1 MAKVEIKNI
10 DRLIRR
16 LENVKTAD
24 LVPLINKA
32 TLIVEA
38 QAKTLCH
45 VKDGGLR
52 ASIHPSVKVEGKTI
66 IGKVY
71 TAKEYAPFIEFGT
84 GINGK
89 GTYPYEVKGLTLEY
103 RDTGWVYTP
112 DNGETFYYTE
122 GMVARPFMYPA
133 LHLNKDKINKLINN
147 GYNELLRKSIGGG

>member
-1 MAKVEIKNI
+1 MAIVEIKNI
-10 DRLIRR
+10 DRLIQR

-38 QAKTLCH
+38 QAKQLCK
-45 VKDGGLR
+45 VDTGGLR
-52 ASIHPSVKVEGKTI
+52 ASIHPDVKVEGKTI

-71 TAKEYAPFIEFGT
+71 TAKEYAPYIEFGT
-84 GINGK
+84 GIKGNGS
-89 GTYPYEVKGLTLEY
+89 YPYEVEGLNLEY

-112 DNGETFYYTE
+112 DGENFYYTE
-122 GMVARPFMYPA
+122 GMVASPFMYPA
-133 LHLNKDKINKLINN
+133 LHLNKDKINKLINS